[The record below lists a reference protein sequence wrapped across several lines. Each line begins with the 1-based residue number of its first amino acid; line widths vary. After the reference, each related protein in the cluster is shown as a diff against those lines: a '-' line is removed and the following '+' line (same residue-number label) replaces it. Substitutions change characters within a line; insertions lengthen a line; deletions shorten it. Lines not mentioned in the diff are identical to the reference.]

1 MRSGVESS
9 PERQAD
15 GVERVHVWAV
25 LLVQAEAYELQRGA
39 LLAQHEVAVC
49 AGGRRG
55 ELEHRREVVG
65 QLVDLP
71 RNCVGMS
78 ERDPHGYYYEKQDA
92 EEQDQDRAGA
102 ARRGARGSRVGDRA
116 RRGPPRPCR
125 RSWSMRLSTALLAAG
140 GSVQAL
146 GVPSDRRI
154 SNEVIDELL
163 AGASTEEEIAGPGGL
178 LAELTKRLVERAME
192 VELTDHVGYEPHLE
206 PPGGAEN
213 TRNGTTPKTLITE
226 HGKVPIDAP
235 RDRDGSFE
243 PKIVR
248 KRQRRFVGFDEKIL
262 ALYSR
267 GLSTRDIEAHLEE
280 IYGVKV
286 GRDLIS
292 RVTDAVMDDVREW
305 GKRPLEDIYP
315 IVFLDCMVLKIREGG
330 TVQRRALYLAL
341 GVTLDG
347 DRDVLGMW
355 FQETEGAKFWMQV
368 LTDLKQRGVRDILI
382 ACVDGLT
389 GFPEAIEAIF
399 PKTTVQTCIVH
410 LIRNSLKYVPR
421 REREQVARDLKP
433 IYTAKDADQA
443 HAELEAFDEKW
454 GARFP
459 VITQAWLNAWEH
471 VIPFLAFPDEV
482 RRVIYTTNAI
492 EALNRQLRKAIKTK
506 GSFPNEDAA
515 RKLVYLAL
523 QNAVPQWTRTRN
535 WTTALLAFKIHFGDR
550 VPDTAN

>member
-1 MRSGVESS
+1 MPTTTQDHIEVQELVFPAAGERREPVGRPERTGGGAPAVDPPSLS
-9 PERQAD
+9 PELVD
-15 GVERVHVWAV
+15 EAV
-25 LLVQAEAYELQRGA
+25 DR
-39 LLAQHEVAVC
+39 
-49 AGGRRG
+49 AGGRRRVRQTLG
-55 ELEHRREVVG
+55 VA
-65 QLVDLP
+65 
-71 RNCVGMS
+71 S
-78 ERDPHGYYYEKQDA
+78 ERI
-92 EEQDQDRAGA
+92 
-102 ARRGARGSRVGDRA
+102 
-116 RRGPPRPCR
+116 
-125 RSWSMRLSTALLAAG
+125 
-140 GSVQAL
+140 
-146 GVPSDRRI
+146 SD
-154 SNEVIDELL
+154 EVIDELL

-178 LAELTKRLVERAME
+178 LADLTKRLLERAME
-192 VELTDHVGYEPHLE
+192 VELTDHLGYEPHRE

-213 TRNGTTPKTLITE
+213 QRNGTSPKTLLTE
-226 HGKVPIDAP
+226 HGEVALDAP
-235 RDRDGSFE
+235 RDRDGSFQ
-243 PKIVR
+243 PKIVK

-267 GLSTRDIEAHLEE
+267 GLSTRDIEAHLAE

-286 GRDLIS
+286 SRELIS
-292 RVTDAVMDDVREW
+292 KVTDAVMDDVREW
-305 GKRPLEDIYP
+305 AKRPLEDIYP

-347 DRDVLGMW
+347 ERDVLGMW

-368 LTDLKQRGVRDILI
+368 LTDLKTRGVRDILI
-382 ACVDGLT
+382 CCVDGLS
-389 GFPEAIEAIF
+389 GFPDAIEAIF

-410 LIRNSLKYVPR
+410 LIRASLRYVPR

-433 IYTAKDADQA
+433 IYTAVDADQA
-443 HAELEAFDEKW
+443 QAELEAFDEKW
-454 GARFP
+454 GQRFP
-459 VITQAWLNAWEH
+459 VITQGWLNAWEH
-471 VIPFLAFPDEV
+471 VTPFLSFPPDV

-523 QNAVPQWTRTRN
+523 KNAVPQWTRTRN